1 MYVTY
6 RYSTMPPAVQWGID
20 NEERARQD
28 YIKLMRKV
36 NDVSIQPLG
45 FTIMSIHWSLW
56 RSSMTK
62 VCLKAA
68 RKVYLK

>member
-28 YIKLMRKV
+28 YVKLMRKV
-36 NDVSIQPLG
+36 TDVSIQPLG
-45 FTIMSIHWSLW
+45 LTIMSIHWSIW
-56 RSSMTK
+56 RSSMTN
-62 VCLKAA
+62 VYLKAA
-68 RKVYLK
+68 REVYLK